1 MINPGGIA
9 YALVEGHGE
18 VQAVG
23 NLLTRLSADLGI
35 SFPWSNPIRW
45 KNLHSEEGLKKGAE
59 FIRSRTNVR
68 SLLILRD
75 EDDDCPKERGPEMAN
90 WLQQLNLP
98 FPSSV
103 VLLHPEY
110 EVLFLPCLDLMA
122 GKPIKDPSGRD
133 RPGLKAGTSWDRT
146 SWEAR
151 RGVKEWLSRGFP
163 PNRSYR
169 PTLDQLP
176 MTRMLDF
183 DRLRDA
189 DVPCF
194 GTLER
199 ALRFLGQSLDPG
211 EVYPPGLTP
220 PTRSS

>member
-1 MINPGGIA
+1 MINPWGTA
-9 YALVEGHGE
+9 YVLVEGQGE

-23 NLLTRLSADLGI
+23 NLLTRLSANLGI
-35 SFPWSNPIRW
+35 TFPWSNPIRW
-45 KNLHSEEGLKKGAE
+45 KNLHSEEGLRKGAE
-59 FIRSRTNVR
+59 FIRSRANVR
-68 SLLILRD
+68 ALIILRD
-75 EDDDCPKERGPEMAN
+75 ADDDCPKERGPEMAN
-90 WLQQLNLP
+90 WLRQLKLP

-103 VLLHPEY
+103 VLLKPEY

-133 RPGLKAGTSWDRT
+133 RPGLKPGTAWDRT

-151 RGVKEWLSRGFP
+151 RGIKEWLSRNYP
-163 PNRSYR
+163 SNRSYK

-176 MTRMLDF
+176 MTQMLDF

-199 ALRFLGQSLDPG
+199 ALCFLGQSLDHG
-211 EVYPPGLTP
+211 EVYPP
-220 PTRSS
+220 

>member
-23 NLLTRLSADLGI
+23 NLLTRLSADLDI
-35 SFPWSNPIRW
+35 YFPWSNPIRC
-45 KNLHSEEGLKKGAE
+45 KNLHSEEGLRKGVE
-59 FIRSRTNVR
+59 LIRARANVR
-68 SLLILRD
+68 ALLILRD
-75 EDDDCPKERGPEMAN
+75 EDDDCPKERGPEMAK
-90 WLQQLNLP
+90 WLRQLNLP

-103 VLLHPEY
+103 VLLKPEY

-133 RPGLKAGTSWDRT
+133 RPGLKPGTAWDRT

-151 RGVKEWLSRGFP
+151 RGIKEWLSRNYP
-163 PNRSYR
+163 SNRSYK

-176 MTRMLDF
+176 MTQMLDF

-199 ALRFLGQSLDPG
+199 ALRFLGQSLNPG
-211 EVYPPGLTP
+211 EVYPPGLTLS
-220 PTRSS
+220 TRLS